1 MKIKEYSFLDI
12 SQPKIVQVE
21 INPSGSILWVNIDG
35 LCMLRVCVI
44 ERLDVIDNRKEK
56 KS

>member
-12 SQPKIVQVE
+12 AQPKIVQIE

-44 ERLDVIDNRKEK
+44 ERLDVIDNRKK
-56 KS
+56 K